1 MILAGGASRRYGSD
15 KAFALWNGKTFL
27 RCVAEAAL
35 ASCQDLLI
43 LGRSDVPIAKYHEI
57 VPEARVRVDIKFQS
71 GPVVALRDALYQLRD
86 DWVLVVPCDAP
97 AITAEDVTMV
107 VDGARAS
114 KGPAVAKVGADRL
127 NDFFCM
133 PRARLEERMSKAQK
147 LDDLLADAKE
157 VPLPPRPGLNENQPG
172 ESGPSGSL

>member
-57 VPEARVRVDIKFQS
+57 VPEARVRVDIK
-71 GPVVALRDALYQLRD
+71 
-86 DWVLVVPCDAP
+86 
-97 AITAEDVTMV
+97 
-107 VDGARAS
+107 
-114 KGPAVAKVGADRL
+114 
-127 NDFFCM
+127 
-133 PRARLEERMSKAQK
+133 
-147 LDDLLADAKE
+147 
-157 VPLPPRPGLNENQPG
+157 
-172 ESGPSGSL
+172 